1 MHSGTCAPHRP
12 PPSAQLFRG
21 GGGEGCRKTTF
32 RNSFPIFPVA
42 AVIGKTLWMAL
53 WLLPPPPPEA
63 VNWNHVLIDEE
74 KPRALEVGPV
84 TNLPLV
90 ALATAIPQLQVNC
103 MGANRGKKKGGGEK
117 LQQKKSY
124 CCNLCAKSKAKCGRN
139 APQVMHH
146 VHDSWKK
153 YDIFSRSFAQSQLES
168 FQTQKRPTKRATVRV
183 LDQFLEN

>member
-21 GGGEGCRKTTF
+21 GVGGCGKTTF

-53 WLLPPPPPEA
+53 WLLPPPPPDA

-90 ALATAIPQLQVNC
+90 ALATAIHQLQVNC
-103 MGANRGKKKGGGEK
+103 MGANRGQKKKGGGEK
-117 LQQKKSY
+117 LQQKKKVIVPIYAPKVRQSVAGIRPK
-124 CCNLCAKSKAKCGRN
+124 LCTMFMIHGKN
-139 APQVMHH
+139 MT
-146 VHDSWKK
+146 
-153 YDIFSRSFAQSQLES
+153 FSR
-168 FQTQKRPTKRATVRV
+168 VR
-183 LDQFLEN
+183 LLSPN